1 VADGTSDLPGAAGP
15 DVSIEIP
22 PAAEF
27 VGLVRHVVGAT
38 ARLGGLSPDSV
49 ENAKLVASEACTN
62 AVTMSSRVGRS
73 DPVEIRADLEGDRLR
88 IVIEDRGEFPV
99 MEVPSAGDPDSLDF
113 SFERGLSLPL
123 IQALVDDF
131 QLSPREGG
139 GSVVRMAIV
148 DAPPEEREGS

>member
-1 VADGTSDLPGAAGP
+1 MAAGTSDLPGAAVP

-27 VGLVRHVVGAT
+27 VGLVRHVIGAT

-73 DPVEIRADLEGDRLR
+73 DPPGRGTHDARRGGEK
-88 IVIEDRGEFPV
+88 IEHDPHGGER
-99 MEVPSAGDPDSLDF
+99 S
-113 SFERGLSLPL
+113 
-123 IQALVDDF
+123 I
-131 QLSPREGG
+131 
-139 GSVVRMAIV
+139 
-148 DAPPEEREGS
+148 